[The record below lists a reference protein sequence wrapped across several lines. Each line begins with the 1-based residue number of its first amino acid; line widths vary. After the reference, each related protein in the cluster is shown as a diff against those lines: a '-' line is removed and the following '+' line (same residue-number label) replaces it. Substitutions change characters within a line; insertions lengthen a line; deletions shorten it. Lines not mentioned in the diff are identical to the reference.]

1 MQAPDFDL
9 EDLIQREGDAI
20 EAALA
25 AIDAQGEII
34 AAIVEALAYPPACP
48 FCGRPYA
55 AAEEWERAE
64 AKKRHNE

>member
-9 EDLIQREGDAI
+9 GDLIQWEGDAI

-34 AAIVEALAYPPACP
+34 AAIVEALAYPSTCP

-55 AAEEWERAE
+55 AAEE
-64 AKKRHNE
+64 